1 MANVKRPRKSV
12 IVVEMRAERLLLT
25 IVLALLLAA
34 CGGDSTD
41 SAAGAAAT
49 TPTPAGAKCG
59 VERWPVKTLSDDR
72 AGQVDFT
79 PQASTVDTL
88 RNLPEPKP
96 AIKGNE
102 KRLDGAEK
110 HTFTL
115 QATLK
120 SFARED
126 DEDIHLV
133 IADPSDPAHTMIV
146 EFPDV
151 DCSGAI
157 ASTKKAEM
165 ESARAAFVAACG
177 EASSSFYDLVGT
189 ATITG
194 VAFFDK
200 KHGQNGIAPN
210 GIELHPVL
218 AFESVDCAR
227 PGTPTPTPRPTRT
240 STPAPSTTPVAS
252 IPVATATPAP

>member
-1 MANVKRPRKSV
+1 VPVA
-12 IVVEMRAERLLLT
+12 ALLACL
-25 IVLALLLAA
+25 VALLAA
-34 CGGDSTD
+34 CGGDDSGGST
-41 SAAGAAAT
+41 ATAT
-49 TPTPAGAKCG
+49 TPTPAGVKCG

-79 PQASTVDTL
+79 PRATTVDSL
-88 RNLPEPKP
+88 RNLPDPKP

-102 KRLDGAEK
+102 KRQDGTEK
-110 HTFTL
+110 QTFTV
-115 QATLK
+115 QATLL
-120 SFARED
+120 SFKRED

-133 IADPSDPAHTMIV
+133 IADPSDRTHTMIV

-157 ASTKKAEM
+157 SSAKKAEM
-165 ESARAAFVAACG
+165 EAARAAFVAACG
-177 EASSSFYDLVGT
+177 EPTASFRELTGT
-189 ATITG
+189 ATVTG

-200 KHGQNGIAPN
+200 KHGQNGLAPN

-218 AFESVDCAR
+218 AFESADCAR

-240 STPAPSTTPVAS
+240 PPPTPTPTPGLPTNTPASTPTP
-252 IPVATATPAP
+252 